1 MPTTWIVSANA
12 GHAIIFS
19 QARANE
25 QLHRVDELENP
36 AARMRDSDIE
46 TDDLGNR
53 GASKTRHNVGQ
64 PTTPSGY
71 QPHQTPEQHEA
82 ENFARRVAGYLEK
95 AHSEGRF
102 DELCLVAT
110 PQFLGELRGQLDKNL
125 KRVVKAEIDKDFTH
139 ADARELQDRLKA
151 MTRH

>member
-12 GHAIIFS
+12 GHATIFS
-19 QARANE
+19 QAHANE
-25 QLHRVDELENP
+25 QLQRVDELDNP
-36 AARMRDSDIE
+36 PARMRDRDIE

-53 GASKTRHNVGQ
+53 GASKTSHNTGM

-95 AHSEGRF
+95 AHADGRF

-110 PQFLGELRGQLDKNL
+110 PQFLGELRGQLGKNL
-125 KRVVKAEIDKDFTH
+125 QRAVKTEIDKDFTH
-139 ADARELQDRLKA
+139 SDARELGERLQA
-151 MTRH
+151 HTRH

>member
-12 GHAIIFS
+12 GHATIFS
-19 QARANE
+19 QASATA
-25 QLHRVDELENP
+25 QLQRVEDLDHP
-36 AARMRDSDIE
+36 AGRMRDSEIE

-53 GASKTRHNVGQ
+53 AASKTRHSTGM

-71 QPHQTPEQHEA
+71 QPNQTPEQHEA
-82 ENFARRVAGYLEK
+82 ELFARHLAGYLRK

-110 PQFLGELRGQLDKNL
+110 PQFLGELRGQLDKS
-125 KRVVKAEIDKDFTH
+125 VQGAVKAEIDKDYTKS
-139 ADARELQDRLKA
+139 DPRELREQLERH
-151 MTRH
+151 TRH